1 MRYTK
6 GKKGPESTN
15 AVSVQFMRREG
26 PDANPMAKG
35 VMNVHLKK
43 GDRMVSFIAQ
53 GRNAKELLDAQAANG
68 DALTLKMRWT
78 GREAVTITGVVENE
92 IPKAA

>member
-15 AVSVQFMRREG
+15 AVSVQFLRSEG
-26 PDANPMAKG
+26 PDSNPMAKG

-43 GDRMVSFIAQ
+43 GNRMVSFIAQ
-53 GRNAKELLDAQAANG
+53 GRNAKELLAAHAAEG
-68 DALTLKMRWT
+68 DALTLTMRWT
-78 GREAVTITGVVENE
+78 GREAVTITGVVDKEL
-92 IPKAA
+92 PKAA

>member
-15 AVSVQFMRREG
+15 TVSVQFLRNEG
-26 PDANPMAKG
+26 PSSNPMAKG
-35 VMNVHLKK
+35 LMNVHLKK
-43 GDRMVSFIAQ
+43 GNRMVSFIAQ
-53 GRNAKELLDAQAANG
+53 GRNAKELLAAHAAEG
-68 DALTLKMRWT
+68 DKLTLTMRWT
-78 GREAVTITGVVENE
+78 GREAVTITGVIEKE